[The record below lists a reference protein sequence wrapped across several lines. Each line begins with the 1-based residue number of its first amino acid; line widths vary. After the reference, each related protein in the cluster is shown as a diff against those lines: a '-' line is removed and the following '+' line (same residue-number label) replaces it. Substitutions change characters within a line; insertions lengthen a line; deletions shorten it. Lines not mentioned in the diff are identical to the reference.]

1 MSRRINVLL
10 RSEDSDGRVA
20 LTDNHVPAGTA
31 GPPLHHHEFDEAFVV
46 LEGEVTFAL
55 GDDLVTRRAGEVAFA
70 PRGVPH
76 TFANQS
82 GADARQVIVITPAGF
97 ERYFDRIAAEAAGI
111 DPPPSAALGW
121 PEVVKDGP
129 QIGDRRP
136 APRPASA
143 ESRSAYAAAATAR
156 GTFAT
161 RVLVRSEES
170 GDAVA
175 LVENTVPAGWA
186 GTPLHHHAFDEAF
199 YVLGGELTLQL
210 GEEVVTQRAG
220 EFAFAPGGVHHAVA
234 NPGGSAA
241 RYLLVITP
249 GGFERYFDALA
260 AQAAGVD
267 PPPEAAKGYPETIV
281 VGPPIGG

>member
-1 MSRRINVLL
+1 MSPRINVLL

-20 LTDNHVPAGTA
+20 LTDNVVPAGTA
-31 GPPLHHHEFDEAFVV
+31 GPPLHHHDFDEAFVV

-82 GADARQVIVITPAGF
+82 GAAARQVIVITPAGF
-97 ERYFDRIAAEAAGI
+97 ERYFDRLAAEAAGI

-136 APRPASA
+136 APRAPADPA
-143 ESRSAYAAAATAR
+143 RSAPSAAA
-156 GTFAT
+156 FAT
-161 RVLVRSEES
+161 RVLVRSEDS

-199 YVLGGELTLQL
+199 YVLDGELTLQL
-210 GEEVVTQRAG
+210 GDEIVTRG
-220 EFAFAPGGVHHAVA
+220 PGGLAFAPGGVHHAVA
-234 NPGGSAA
+234 NPGAEPA

-249 GGFERYFDALA
+249 GGFERYFDELA
-260 AQAAGVD
+260 ARIAGAD
-267 PPPEAAKGYPETIV
+267 PPPSRPYPETIV